1 MPRFKKFHGHMNKYI
16 RINKSSRYSPH
27 ASAHGSES
35 LRPCV
40 EEKVIERKMAMVGT
54 HLSGITRFLSPISG
68 ESTSAKR
75 QTYTCNGQLQ
85 RVP

>member
-1 MPRFKKFHGHMNKYI
+1 M
-16 RINKSSRYSPH
+16 
-27 ASAHGSES
+27 
-35 LRPCV
+35 RPCV

-75 QTYTCNGQLQ
+75 QTYASNGQMEMEKKW
-85 RVP
+85 RENEEMKKERKWR